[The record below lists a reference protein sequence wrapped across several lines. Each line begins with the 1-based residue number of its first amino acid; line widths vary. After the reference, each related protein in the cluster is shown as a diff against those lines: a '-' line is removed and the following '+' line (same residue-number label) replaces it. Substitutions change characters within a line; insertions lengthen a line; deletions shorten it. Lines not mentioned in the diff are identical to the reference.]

1 VNYVDDLHHLVREI
15 HNKVEAVEQAAGAAA
30 DRPTA
35 YELPDGLGEV
45 TVSGDGALLD
55 VSLQIRAVTAHTPT
69 SLARALLQGIW
80 AAEQA
85 ARRERDATIAASQQK
100 ARFS

>member
-15 HNKVEAVEQAAGAAA
+15 HTKVEAAEQAASAAA
-30 DRPTA
+30 NRPTT

-55 VSLQIRAVTAHTPT
+55 VSLQVRAVTAHTPT
-69 SLARALLQGIW
+69 SLGRALLQGIR
-80 AAEQA
+80 AAEQT
-85 ARRERDATIAASQQK
+85 ARLERDATIAASQQK